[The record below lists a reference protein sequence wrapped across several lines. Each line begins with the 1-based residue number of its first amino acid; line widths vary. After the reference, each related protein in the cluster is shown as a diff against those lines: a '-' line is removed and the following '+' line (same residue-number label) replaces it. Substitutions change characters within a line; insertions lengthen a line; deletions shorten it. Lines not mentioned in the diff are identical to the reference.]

1 MGCGVEITR
10 GMKIRRNFL
19 GLLLMTLVS
28 VSFTSCDK
36 LKDELFGGDNEPI
49 QSNYSVALAGKW
61 KVVEAGYL
69 EWQPDDVERVAD
81 GKECP
86 TSLEWV
92 EFADGKA
99 HFHFSQPVTLDY
111 EIMGGSERPS
121 IQITDYTCD
130 CELDG
135 RGLCDFGFGY
145 KYFEVLNDYVE
156 GCTVYELLDE
166 HCYVYLGLSAY
177 GRDEDYATTLILYS
191 SYYFED
197 SAYGYVMKRYD
208 D

>member
-1 MGCGVEITR
+1 
-10 GMKIRRNFL
+10 MKTLRKLTGI
-19 GLLLMTLVS
+19 LLCLSALL
-28 VSFTSCDK
+28 SFTSCSE
-36 LKDELFGGDNEPI
+36 LMDELFGGDDEPI
-49 QSNYSVALAGKW
+49 QCNFSTALAGKW
-61 KVVEAGYL
+61 RVVDAG
-69 EWQPDDVERVAD
+69 EIRSVSGEMEHVEKD
-81 GKECP
+81 GSVSC
-86 TSLEWV
+86 SLEWV
-92 EFADGKA
+92 EFSDGKA

-111 EIMGGSERPS
+111 VIMGGSERPS

-145 KYFEVLNDYVE
+145 KYSDVLNDYVE
-156 GCTVYELLDE
+156 GCTVYELSDG
-166 HCYVYLGLSAY
+166 HCYIYLGLSAY

-197 SAYGYVMKRYD
+197 SAYGYVLERYD

>member
-1 MGCGVEITR
+1 
-10 GMKIRRNFL
+10 MKLKNSVL
-19 GLLLMTLVS
+19 GLLSMSLTMFSL
-28 VSFTSCDK
+28 TSCGE
-36 LKDELFGGDNEPI
+36 LIDELFGGDDEPI
-49 QSNYSVALAGKW
+49 QSNYTTALAGKW
-61 KVVEAGYL
+61 RVVDAG
-69 EWQPDDVERVAD
+69 EIRSVSGEMESVED
-81 GKECP
+81 GGSVSC
-86 TSLEWV
+86 SLEWV
-92 EFADGKA
+92 EFSDGKA

-111 EIMGGSERPS
+111 VIMGGSERPS

-145 KYFEVLNDYVE
+145 KYSDVLNDYVE
-156 GCTVYELLDE
+156 GCTVYELLDG

-191 SYYFED
+191 SYYSEN
-197 SAYGYVMKRYD
+197 SAYGYVLKRYD